1 MPIHVEVKDHIAVVT
16 LDNPPVNAMAAD
28 WDIPG
33 VFDYLSDDEEVRVAV
48 LTAAGERAF
57 CAGADLRGAARARDG
72 DDDDDGRT
80 RVRTPSG
87 TGNRRVREMFY
98 SIQECAVPVIGAI
111 NGPALGGG
119 LAIAASCD
127 YLIASEKATFGLP
140 EIDVGLLGGAR
151 HFMRLLNNWGLVR
164 RLHYTAERLDAHEAL
179 RLGMVVRVVPP
190 DQLLEAALADARLIA
205 SKIPLGVRLAKESL
219 HLIENMDVKNGYR
232 FEQTRT
238 AILTKTEDAA
248 EARHAF
254 MERRP
259 PRFTGQ

>member
-1 MPIHVEVKDHIAVVT
+1 MPVHVDIADHIAVVT

-28 WDIPG
+28 WDIPA
-33 VFDYLSDDEEVRVAV
+33 VFDALSDDPDVRVAV

-57 CAGADLRGAARARDG
+57 CAGADLRARVRERDGGDPPARA
-72 DDDDDGRT
+72 
-80 RVRTPSG
+80 PSG

-151 HFMRLLNNWGLVR
+151 HFMRLLTNWGLVR
-164 RLHYTAERLDAHEAL
+164 RLHYTAERLDAREAL

-190 DQLLEAALADARLIA
+190 DQLMEAAMADARLIA
-205 SKIPLGVRLAKESL
+205 AKIPLGVRLAKESL

-238 AILTKTEDAA
+238 AILTRTEDAA
-248 EARHAF
+248 EARRAF

-259 PRFTGQ
+259 PEFTGR

>member
-1 MPIHVEVKDHIAVVT
+1 MPIHVDINDHIAVVT
-16 LDNPPVNAMAAD
+16 LDNPPVNALAAD
-28 WDIPG
+28 WDVMG
-33 VFDYLSDDEEVRVAV
+33 VFDALSDNPDVHVAV

-57 CAGADLRGAARARDG
+57 CAGADLKG
-72 DDDDDGRT
+72 
-80 RVRTPSG
+80 RVREREANEPPPPSG
-87 TGNRRVREMFY
+87 AGNRRMREMLY

-119 LAIAASCD
+119 LALAASCD

-164 RLHYTAERLDAHEAL
+164 RLHYTAERVGAQEAL
-179 RLGMVVRVVPP
+179 SLGMVVKVVPP
-190 DQLLEAALADARLIA
+190 DQLMEAAMEDARLIA
-205 SKIPLGVRLAKESL
+205 AKIPLGIRLAKESL

-248 EARHAF
+248 EARKAF
-254 MERRP
+254 VERRP
-259 PRFTGQ
+259 PEFKGR